1 MADQF
6 QLKALITGVDK
17 LSPTLA
23 GIRKNVAGFR
33 KGLQN
38 TGLGNL
44 SFKEVITGGALAA
57 PFVMGTRAAVQ
68 FESAMAD
75 VRKVVNF
82 DTPDQFKAM
91 GEDITKMSERLPMA
105 ANDIA
110 KIVAAGGQSGI
121 GRGELLGFAQDAV
134 KMGIAFDQTAEES
147 GDMMAKWRT
156 SFKMTQAE
164 VVGLAD
170 KINYLGNTG
179 PANTKQISD
188 IVTRV
193 GPLGEVAG
201 VASGQIAAMGAT
213 MAGVGVE
220 QEVAATG
227 IKNFMLA
234 LTKGSAATKS
244 QSNAMKSLRLDSKA
258 VAAGMQKDA
267 QGTMVSVLKRI
278 AAVDAVKRPALL
290 TNLFGTE
297 SVAAI
302 APLLTNL
309 GLLESNLKK
318 TGDASQYAGSMEAEY
333 ASRAATTENNLTLMR
348 NAVSRAGIALGNA
361 FLPVLNAVVEKL
373 RPLIS
378 QVGDLIQANPA
389 FVRGLAMAGVAFT
402 AIRVG
407 AVAATVATRLLGLAF
422 AATPV
427 GIAAV
432 AIAAAVGLIVANWD
446 TLAPYFEQLWSSI
459 KGPAMA
465 VWDWMKEL
473 FKWSPA
479 GLVFANWQP
488 ISEFFGSL
496 WEGIKA
502 AAGSVMPFLKAAFS
516 WSPMGRI
523 IANWQPISAFLGGLW
538 GDVKAG
544 AGLFMD
550 FLKVTFNWSPTTV
563 LARNWQPLS
572 EFFSAL
578 WDVIRAVTAAAWA
591 GIKDSLSAAWGWIK
605 EQIGFDPV
613 QIVTAAWDPLVAYFK
628 GLFEKIRPFIQPLM
642 DAGNWAGDKA
652 GAASDWVKGKAGKVS
667 NFFSKNDPASL
678 AGGVIND
685 GTKGLRQLAADINK
699 QPVPVATADIKK
711 QAAPVV
717 AADISKQALPNVT
730 AGISQ
735 QKPSFTASN
744 SPTFDRPLPLMP
756 GAVLPAPGNLLT
768 GASSK
773 SQLNGELVI
782 RLEGDTRGVRPQP
795 AKTDQPGLKVS
806 TNVGYRSLS
815 GAQ

>member
-23 GIRKNVAGFR
+23 GIRKNVANFR
-33 KGLQN
+33 KGLQS

-57 PFVMGTRAAVQ
+57 PFVMGTRAAIE

-82 DTPDQFKAM
+82 DAPSQFKEM
-91 GEDITKMSERLPMA
+91 GDDITKMSERLPMA

-121 GRGELLGFAQDAV
+121 ARGELLGFAEDAV
-134 KMGIAFDQTAEES
+134 KMGIAFDQTAEQS

-234 LTKGSAATKS
+234 LTKGSAATKT
-244 QSNAMKSLRLDSKA
+244 QSNAMKSLRLSSKT

-267 QGTMVSVLKRI
+267 QGTMLQVLKRV
-278 AAVDAVKRPALL
+278 AEVDAVKRPALL

-318 TGDASQYAGSMEAEY
+318 TGDASQYAGSMQAEY
-333 ASRAATTENNLTLMR
+333 ASRANTTENNLTLMR
-348 NAVSRAGIALGNA
+348 NSVNRAGIALGQA
-361 FLPVLNAVVEKL
+361 FLPPLNAAVKAVQ
-373 RPLIS
+373 PLITR
-378 QVGDLIQANPA
+378 VADFIQANPA

-422 AATPV
+422 SATPI

-432 AIAAAVGLIVANWD
+432 AIAAAVGVIVANWD
-446 TLAPYFEQLWSSI
+446 TLAPYFEQLWDSI

-465 VWDWMKEL
+465 VWGWMKEL
-473 FKWSPA
+473 FKWSPV
-479 GLVFANWQP
+479 GQIIANWEP
-488 ISEFFGSL
+488 ISEFLAAL
-496 WEGIKA
+496 WDVIKA
-502 AAGSVMPFLKAAFS
+502 AAVSTWDFMKAAFN
-516 WSPMGRI
+516 WAPM
-523 IANWQPISAFLGGLW
+523 
-538 GDVKAG
+538 
-544 AGLFMD
+544 
-550 FLKVTFNWSPTTV
+550 TV
-563 LARNWQPLS
+563 IARNWQPLS

-578 WDVIRAVTAAAWA
+578 WDVIRALAAVAWE
-591 GIKDSLSAAWGWIK
+591 GIKDTMAAAWGWIK
-605 EQIGFDPV
+605 EQLGFDPV
-613 QIVTAAWDPLVAYFK
+613 QIVTEKWERLVAYFK
-628 GLFEKIRPFIQPLM
+628 GLFERIRPYIQPLM
-642 DAGNWAGDKA
+642 DAGEWANQKTD
-652 GAASDWVKGKAGKVS
+652 AATGWVKGKAAQVS
-667 NFFSKNDPASL
+667 NFFSKTDPTALS
-678 AGGVIND
+678 GGLISD
-685 GTKGLRQLAADINK
+685 GTQGLRQLAAGINK
-699 QPVPVATADIKK
+699 QAEPVI
-711 QAAPVV
+711 
-717 AADISKQALPNVT
+717 AADISKRAAPLAAVGNSQQKESVT
-730 AGISQ
+730 AGTTLG
-735 QKPSFTASN
+735 FE
-744 SPTFDRPLPLMP
+744 RPLPLMP
-756 GAVLPAPGNLLT
+756 GAILPAPGNLLA
-768 GASSK
+768 GASGK

-795 AKTDQPGLKVS
+795 ATTDQPGLKIS

>member
-23 GIRKNVAGFR
+23 GIRKNVANFR

-44 SFKEVITGGALAA
+44 SFRDVVTGGALAA
-57 PFVMGTRAAVQ
+57 PFVMGTRAAIQ

-201 VASGQIAAMGAT
+201 VASGQIAALGAT
-213 MAGVGVE
+213 MAGTGVE

-244 QSNAMKSLRLDSKA
+244 QSSAMKSLRLNSKA

-267 QGTMVSVLKRI
+267 QGTMLQVLKRI
-278 AAVDAVKRPALL
+278 ADVDAVKRPALL

-302 APLLTNL
+302 SPLLTNL

-373 RPLIS
+373 RPFIS
-378 QVGDLIQANPA
+378 QVGDLIQANPM
-389 FVRGLAMAGVAFT
+389 FVRGLAAAGAAFT

-407 AVAATVATRLLGLAF
+407 ALAAMVATRLLTLAF
-422 AATPV
+422 AATPI

-446 TLAPYFEQLWSSI
+446 TLAPYFQQLWDSI
-459 KGPAMA
+459 KGPAMI
-465 VWDWMKEL
+465 VWGWMKTA
-473 FKWSPA
+473 FRWSPV
-479 GLVFANWQP
+479 GQ
-488 ISEFFGSL
+488 
-496 WEGIKA
+496 
-502 AAGSVMPFLKAAFS
+502 
-516 WSPMGRI
+516 I
-523 IANWQPISAFLGGLW
+523 IANWQPISIFLGALW
-538 GDVKAG
+538 DVVKAA
-544 AGLFMD
+544 AGLVMD
-550 FLKVTFNWSPTTV
+550 FLKSAFNWAPMTV
-563 LARNWQPLS
+563 VARNWQPLS

-578 WDVIRAVTAAAWA
+578 WDVIRAVTAAAWT
-591 GIKDSLSAAWGWIK
+591 GIKDTMSAAWGWIK

-652 GAASDWVKGKAGKVS
+652 GAASDWVKGKAGEVS
-667 NFFSKNDPASL
+667 NFFSKSDPTSL
-678 AGGVIND
+678 GADVIND
-685 GTKGLRQLAADINK
+685 GTQGLRRLAVGFNR
-699 QPVPVATADIKK
+699 
-711 QAAPVV
+711 QAEPAP
-717 AADISKQALPNVT
+717 AIGGPILST
-730 AGISQ
+730 
-735 QKPSFTASN
+735 
-744 SPTFDRPLPLMP
+744 PTPLLP

-768 GASSK
+768 GASNK

>member
-1 MADQF
+1 MADNF

-23 GIRKNVAGFR
+23 GIRKNVSSFR
-33 KGLQN
+33 KGLQR

-44 SFKEVITGGALAA
+44 SFRDVITGGALAA
-57 PFVMGTRAAVQ
+57 PFVMGTRAAIQ

-82 DTPDQFKAM
+82 DAPSQFKEM
-91 GEDITKMSERLPMA
+91 GDDITKMSERLPMA

-121 GRGELLGFAQDAV
+121 ARGELLGFAEDAV
-134 KMGIAFDQTAEES
+134 KMGIAFDQTAEQS

-244 QSNAMKSLRLDSKA
+244 QATAFQALRLDSKA

-267 QGTMVSVLKRI
+267 QGTMVGVLKRI
-278 AAVDAVKRPALL
+278 AAVDATKRPALL
-290 TNLFGTE
+290 SSLFGTE
-297 SVAAI
+297 SIGAI

-318 TGDASQYAGSMEAEY
+318 TGDAEQYAGSMEAEY

-348 NAVSRAGIALGNA
+348 NAVTRAGIALGNA
-361 FLPVLNAVVEKL
+361 FLPPLNAVVNAV
-373 RPLIS
+373 RPFIGYVS
-378 QVGDLIQANPA
+378 DLIQANPA
-389 FVRGLAMAGVAFT
+389 LVRGLAAAGVAFT
-402 AIRVG
+402 AIRV
-407 AVAATVATRLLGLAF
+407 AALAAMVAARLLSLAF
-422 AATPV
+422 AATPI

-432 AIAAAVGLIVANWD
+432 AIAAAAGLIITYW
-446 TLAPYFEQLWSSI
+446 E
-459 KGPAMA
+459 
-465 VWDWMKEL
+465 
-473 FKWSPA
+473 
-479 GLVFANWQP
+479 P
-488 ISEFFGSL
+488 ISSFFSEM
-496 WEGIKA
+496 WSGITRSTTRA
-502 AAGSVMPFLKAAFS
+502 WARMRAIFRWTP
-516 WSPMGRI
+516 
-523 IANWQPISAFLGGLW
+523 LGQI
-538 GDVKAG
+538 VE
-544 AGLFMD
+544 
-550 FLKVTFNWSPTTV
+550 S
-563 LARNWQPLS
+563 WQPLM

-578 WDVIRAVTAAAWA
+578 WGVIRAVAAAAWD
-591 GIKDSLSAAWGWIK
+591 GIKSDLSAVWGWIK

-613 QIVTAAWDPLVAYFK
+613 QIVSAAWDPLVSYFK
-628 GLFEKIRPFIQPLM
+628 GLFDQIRPFIQPLM
-642 DAGNWAGDKA
+642 NAGDWANQKTSDISNWVEGKA
-652 GAASDWVKGKAGKVS
+652 GAVK
-667 NFFSKNDPASL
+667 NFFSSTNTTAATTGAL
-678 AGGVIND
+678 RN
-685 GTKGLRQLAADINK
+685 GTQELRQFASNVSQRGAGAFST
-699 QPVPVATADIKK
+699 QAQSVP
-711 QAAPVV
+711 PLG
-717 AADISKQALPNVT
+717 S
-730 AGISQ
+730 AGIATRVQ
-735 QKPSFTASN
+735 
-744 SPTFDRPLPLMP
+744 P
-756 GAVLPAPGNLLT
+756 GALLPAPGSLLS
-768 GASSK
+768 GASNK

-782 RLEGDTRGVRPQP
+782 RLEGETRGVRPQP
-795 AKTDQPGLKVS
+795 ATTDQPGLKVS

>member
-23 GIRKNVAGFR
+23 GIRKNVANFR

-57 PFVMGTRAAVQ
+57 PFVMGTRAAIE

-82 DTPDQFKAM
+82 DAPSQFKEM
-91 GEDITKMSERLPMA
+91 GDDITKMSERLPMA

-121 GRGELLGFAQDAV
+121 ARGELLGFAQDAV
-134 KMGIAFDQTAEES
+134 KMGIAFDQTAEQS

-201 VASGQIAAMGAT
+201 VASGQIAALGAT
-213 MAGVGVE
+213 MAGTGVE

-234 LTKGSAATKS
+234 LTKGSAATKT
-244 QSNAMKSLRLDSKA
+244 QSNAMKSLRLNSKT

-267 QGTMVSVLKRI
+267 QGTMLQVLKRI
-278 AAVDAVKRPALL
+278 AEVDAVKRPALL

-302 APLLTNL
+302 SPLLTNL

-348 NAVSRAGIALGNA
+348 GSLNRASIALGQA
-361 FLPVLNAVVEKL
+361 FLPPLNAVINKL
-373 RPLIS
+373 RPFIS
-378 QVGDLIQANPA
+378 HVGDLIQANPA

-422 AATPV
+422 SATPI

-432 AIAAAVGLIVANWD
+432 AIAAAVGVIVANWD
-446 TLAPYFEQLWSSI
+446 TLAPYFEQLWDSI

-465 VWDWMKEL
+465 VWGWMKQL
-473 FKWSPA
+473 FKWSPV
-479 GLVFANWQP
+479 GQIIANWEP
-488 ISEFFGSL
+488 ISEFLGAL
-496 WEGIKA
+496 WDVIKA
-502 AAGSVMPFLKAAFS
+502 AAVSTWDFMKAAFN
-516 WSPMGRI
+516 WAPM
-523 IANWQPISAFLGGLW
+523 
-538 GDVKAG
+538 
-544 AGLFMD
+544 
-550 FLKVTFNWSPTTV
+550 TV
-563 LARNWQPLS
+563 IARNWQPLS

-578 WDVIRAVTAAAWA
+578 WDVIRALAAVAWE
-591 GIKDSLSAAWGWIK
+591 GIKDTMAAAWGWIK
-605 EQIGFDPV
+605 EQLGFDPV
-613 QIVTAAWDPLVAYFK
+613 QIVTEKWERLVAYFK
-628 GLFEKIRPFIQPLM
+628 GLFERIRPYIQPLM
-642 DAGNWAGDKA
+642 EAGDWANQKTE
-652 GAASDWVKGKAGKVS
+652 AATGWVKGKAAQVS
-667 NFFSKNDPASL
+667 NFFSKSDPTALS
-678 AGGVIND
+678 GGVINN
-685 GTKGLRQLAADINK
+685 GTQGLRHFAAGISQ
-699 QPVPVATADIKK
+699 QP
-711 QAAPVV
+711 APVV
-717 AADISKQALPNVT
+717 AADGIKQAAPVAAAQVPRQAAPVVT
-730 AGISQ
+730 AGLSQ
-735 QKPSFTASN
+735 RKESFTADN
-744 SPTFDRPLPLMP
+744 GPIFDRPLPLMP
-756 GAVLPAPGNLLT
+756 GAILPAPGNLLA
-768 GASSK
+768 GASGK

-795 AKTDQPGLKVS
+795 ATTDQPGLKIS

>member
-23 GIRKNVAGFR
+23 GIRKNVANFR

-57 PFVMGTRAAVQ
+57 PFVMGTRAAIE

-82 DTPDQFKAM
+82 DAPSQFKEM
-91 GEDITKMSERLPMA
+91 GDDITKMSERLPMA

-121 GRGELLGFAQDAV
+121 ARGELLGFAQDAV
-134 KMGIAFDQTAEES
+134 KMGIAFDQTAEQS

-156 SFKMTQAE
+156 SFKMTQAQ

-227 IKNFMLA
+227 IKNFMLS

-244 QSNAMKSLRLDSKA
+244 QAMAFKSLRLDSKA
-258 VAAGMQKDA
+258 VAVGMQKDA
-267 QGTMVSVLKRI
+267 QATMVGVLKRI
-278 AAVDAVKRPALL
+278 AAVDATKRPALL

-318 TGDASQYAGSMEAEY
+318 TGEASQYAGSMEAEY
-333 ASRAATTENNLTLMR
+333 ASRSATTENNLTLMR
-348 NAVSRAGIALGNA
+348 NAVNRAGIALGNA
-361 FLPVLNAVVEKL
+361 FLPALNAVVNAV

-378 QVGDLIQANPA
+378 RVSEFIQANPA

-422 AATPV
+422 SATPI

-432 AIAAAVGLIVANWD
+432 AIAAAVGVIVANWD
-446 TLAPYFEQLWSSI
+446 TLAPYFEQLWDSI

-465 VWDWMKEL
+465 VWGWMKKL
-473 FKWSPA
+473 FKWSPV
-479 GLVFANWQP
+479 GQIIANWEP
-488 ISEFFGSL
+488 ISEFLGAL
-496 WEGIKA
+496 WDVIKA
-502 AAGSVMPFLKAAFS
+502 AAVSTWDFMK
-516 WSPMGRI
+516 
-523 IANWQPISAFLGGLW
+523 
-538 GDVKAG
+538 G
-544 AGLFMD
+544 A
-550 FLKVTFNWSPTTV
+550 FNWAPMTV
-563 LARNWQPLS
+563 IARNWQPLS

-578 WDVIRAVTAAAWA
+578 WDIIRALAAVAWE
-591 GIKDSLSAAWGWIK
+591 GIKDTMSAAWGWIK
-605 EQIGFDPV
+605 EQLGFDPV
-613 QIVTAAWDPLVAYFK
+613 QIVTEKWERLVAYFK
-628 GLFEKIRPFIQPLM
+628 GLFERIRPYIQPLM
-642 DAGNWAGDKA
+642 EAGGWANQKTDAATG
-652 GAASDWVKGKAGKVS
+652 WVKGKAAQVS
-667 NFFSKNDPASL
+667 NFFSKSDPAALS
-678 AGGVIND
+678 GGVINK
-685 GTKGLRQLAADINK
+685 GTQGLRQLAAGINK
-699 QPVPVATADIKK
+699 QAEPVI
-711 QAAPVV
+711 
-717 AADISKQALPNVT
+717 AADISKRAAPLAAVGNSQQKESVT
-730 AGISQ
+730 AGTTLG
-735 QKPSFTASN
+735 FE
-744 SPTFDRPLPLMP
+744 RPLPLMP
-756 GAVLPAPGNLLT
+756 GAILPAPGNLLA
-768 GASSK
+768 GASGK

-795 AKTDQPGLKVS
+795 ATTDQPGLKIS

>member
-23 GIRKNVAGFR
+23 GIRKNVANFR

-57 PFVMGTRAAVQ
+57 PFVIGTRAAIQ

-82 DTPDQFKAM
+82 DTPDQFKDM
-91 GEDITKMSERLPMA
+91 GNDIAKMSERLPMA

-121 GRGELLGFAQDAV
+121 KRDELLGFAQDAV

-147 GDMMAKWRT
+147 GGMMSRWRT
-156 SFKMTQAE
+156 AFKMTQAD

-193 GPLGEVAG
+193 GALGEVSG
-201 VASGQIAAMGAT
+201 VSSGQVAALGAT
-213 MAGVGVE
+213 MAGTGVE

-234 LTKGSAATKS
+234 LTKGGAATKT
-244 QSNAMKSLRLDSKA
+244 QSNAMKSLRLNSKA

-267 QGTMVSVLKRI
+267 QGTMLQVLKRI
-278 AAVDAVKRPALL
+278 AEVDAVRRPALL

-348 NAVSRAGIALGNA
+348 GSLNRASIALGQA
-361 FLPVLNAVVEKL
+361 FLPPLNAVIDKL
-373 RPLIS
+373 RPFIS
-378 QVGDLIQANPA
+378 HVGDLIQANPA

-422 AATPV
+422 AATPI

-446 TLAPYFEQLWSSI
+446 TLAPYFERLWNGI
-459 KGPAMA
+459 KGPAMV
-465 VWDWMKEL
+465 VWGWMKEA
-473 FKWSPA
+473 FRWSPV
-479 GLVFANWQP
+479 GQIVANWQP
-488 ISEFFGSL
+488 ISTFLGAL
-496 WEGIKA
+496 WDVVKA
-502 AAGSVMPFLKAAFS
+502 AAGSVM
-516 WSPMGRI
+516 
-523 IANWQPISAFLGGLW
+523 
-538 GDVKAG
+538 
-544 AGLFMD
+544 D
-550 FLKVTFNWSPTTV
+550 FLKSAFNWAPITV
-563 LARNWQPLS
+563 VARNWQPLS

-578 WDVIRAVTAAAWA
+578 WDVIRAVTAAAWT
-591 GIKDSLSAAWGWIK
+591 GIKDTMSAAWSWIK

-652 GAASDWVKGKAGKVS
+652 GTASDWVKGKAGEVS
-667 NFFSKNDPASL
+667 NFFSKSDPTSL
-678 AGGVIND
+678 GAGVINE
-685 GTKGLRQLAADINK
+685 GTQGLRRIAAGIN
-699 QPVPVATADIKK
+699 QQAEPVAA
-711 QAAPVV
+711 V
-717 AADISKQALPNVT
+717 A
-730 AGISQ
+730 G
-735 QKPSFTASN
+735 PSLST
-744 SPTFDRPLPLMP
+744 PTPLLP

-768 GASSK
+768 GGSNR

>member
-38 TGLGNL
+38 TGLGNI
-44 SFKEVITGGALAA
+44 SFRDVVTGGALAA
-57 PFVMGTRAAVQ
+57 PFVMGTRAAIQ

-227 IKNFMLA
+227 IKNFMLS
-234 LTKGSAATKS
+234 LTKGSAASKS
-244 QSNAMKSLRLDSKA
+244 QANAFKSLRLDSKA

-297 SVAAI
+297 SVGAI

-318 TGDASQYAGSMEAEY
+318 TGDASKYAGSMEAEY

-361 FLPVLNAVVEKL
+361 FLPVLNAVVEKI
-373 RPLIS
+373 RPFIS

-389 FVRGLAMAGVAFT
+389 FVRGLAAAGVAFT

-407 AVAATVATRLLGLAF
+407 AMAAMVATRLLTIAF
-422 AATPV
+422 AATPI

-432 AIAAAVGLIVANWD
+432 AIAAAVGLIISNWD
-446 TLAPYFEQLWSSI
+446 ALAPYFEQLWDSI

-473 FKWSPA
+473 FKWSPV
-479 GLVFANWQP
+479 GQIVANW
-488 ISEFFGSL
+488 E
-496 WEGIKA
+496 
-502 AAGSVMPFLKAAFS
+502 
-516 WSPMGRI
+516 
-523 IANWQPISAFLGGLW
+523 PISAFLSALW
-538 GDVKAG
+538 DVIKA
-544 AGLFMD
+544 AAVSVWDFM
-550 FLKVTFNWSPTTV
+550 KSAFNWAPMTV
-563 LARNWQPLS
+563 VARNWQPLS

-578 WDVIRAVTAAAWA
+578 WDVIRAVTAAAWT
-591 GIKDSLSAAWGWIK
+591 GIKDTMAAAWSWIK

-652 GAASDWVKGKAGKVS
+652 GAASDWVKGKAGEVS
-667 NFFSKNDPASL
+667 NFFSKSDPTAL
-678 AGGVIND
+678 GGNVIND
-685 GTKGLRQLAADINK
+685 GTQGLRRLAAGFNK
-699 QPVPVATADIKK
+699 PADPVAAIGT
-711 QAAPVV
+711 
-717 AADISKQALPNVT
+717 
-730 AGISQ
+730 
-735 QKPSFTASN
+735 PSLSN
-744 SPTFDRPLPLMP
+744 PTPLLP

-768 GASSK
+768 GASNK

>member
-38 TGLGNL
+38 TGLGNI
-44 SFKEVITGGALAA
+44 SFRDVVTGGALAA
-57 PFVMGTRAAVQ
+57 PFVMGTRAAIQ

-227 IKNFMLA
+227 IKNFMLS
-234 LTKGSAATKS
+234 LTKGSAASKS
-244 QSNAMKSLRLDSKA
+244 QANAFKSLRLDSKA

-297 SVAAI
+297 SVGAI

-318 TGDASQYAGSMEAEY
+318 TGDASKYAGSMEAEY

-373 RPLIS
+373 RPFIS
-378 QVGDLIQANPA
+378 QVGDLIQANPML
-389 FVRGLAMAGVAFT
+389 VRGLAAAGAAFT

-407 AVAATVATRLLGLAF
+407 ALAAMVATRLLTLAF
-422 AATPV
+422 AATPI

-446 TLAPYFEQLWSSI
+446 TLAPFFEQLWDSI

-465 VWDWMKEL
+465 VWGWMKEA
-473 FKWSPA
+473 FKWSPV
-479 GLVFANWQP
+479 GQIVANWEP
-488 ISEFFGSL
+488 ISGFLSAL
-496 WEGIKA
+496 WGVIKA
-502 AAGSVMPFLKAAFS
+502 AAVSVWDFMK
-516 WSPMGRI
+516 
-523 IANWQPISAFLGGLW
+523 SAF
-538 GDVKAG
+538 
-544 AGLFMD
+544 
-550 FLKVTFNWSPTTV
+550 NWAPMTV
-563 LARNWQPLS
+563 VARNWQPLS

-578 WDVIRAVTAAAWA
+578 WDVIRAVTAAAWT
-591 GIKDSLSAAWGWIK
+591 GIKDTMSAAWSWIK

-613 QIVTAAWDPLVAYFK
+613 QVVTAAWDPLVAYFK
-628 GLFEKIRPFIQPLM
+628 GLFEKIRPFVQPLM

-652 GAASDWVKGKAGKVS
+652 GAASDWVKGKAGEVS
-667 NFFSKNDPASL
+667 NFFSKSDPTSL
-678 AGGVIND
+678 GAGVIND
-685 GTKGLRQLAADINK
+685 GTQGLRRFAAGINK
-699 QPVPVATADIKK
+699 QAEPVAAVG
-711 QAAPVV
+711 AP
-717 AADISKQALPNVT
+717 SLST
-730 AGISQ
+730 
-735 QKPSFTASN
+735 
-744 SPTFDRPLPLMP
+744 PTPLLP

-768 GASSK
+768 GASNK

>member
-57 PFVMGTRAAVQ
+57 PFVMGTRAAIQ

-82 DTPDQFKAM
+82 DTPDQFKDM
-91 GEDITKMSERLPMA
+91 GNDIAKMSERLPMA

-134 KMGIAFDQTAEES
+134 KMGIAFDQTAEQS

-201 VASGQIAAMGAT
+201 VASGQIAAMGST
-213 MAGVGVE
+213 TAGVGVE

-244 QSNAMKSLRLDSKA
+244 QAGAFKSLRLDSKA

-278 AAVDAVKRPALL
+278 AAVDATKRPALL
-290 TNLFGTE
+290 SNLFGTE
-297 SVAAI
+297 SIGAI

-348 NAVSRAGIALGNA
+348 GSINRASIALGQA
-361 FLPVLNAVVEKL
+361 FLPPLNAVIDKL

-378 QVGDLIQANPA
+378 YIGDLIQANPA

-422 AATPV
+422 AATPI

-432 AIAAAVGLIVANWD
+432 AIAAAVGVIVANWD
-446 TLAPYFEQLWSSI
+446 TLAPYFEKLWSSI
-459 KGPAMA
+459 KGPAMT
-465 VWDWMKEL
+465 VWGWMKEL
-473 FKWSPA
+473 FKWSPV
-479 GLVFANWQP
+479 GQIVANWQP
-488 ISEFFGSL
+488 ISTFLGAM
-496 WEGIKA
+496 WDVVKA
-502 AAGSVMPFLKAAFS
+502 AAGSVM
-516 WSPMGRI
+516 
-523 IANWQPISAFLGGLW
+523 
-538 GDVKAG
+538 
-544 AGLFMD
+544 D
-550 FLKVTFNWSPTTV
+550 FLKSAFNWAPMTV
-563 LARNWQPLS
+563 VARNWQPLS

-578 WDVIRAVTAAAWA
+578 WYVIRAVTAAAWT
-591 GIKDSLSAAWGWIK
+591 GIKDTMSAAWSWIK

-652 GAASDWVKGKAGKVS
+652 GAASDWVKGKAGKIS
-667 NFFSKNDPASL
+667 NFFSKSDPTSL
-678 AGGVIND
+678 GAGVIND
-685 GTKGLRQLAADINK
+685 GTQGLRRIAAGINK
-699 QPVPVATADIKK
+699 QAEPVAAVAGPSLSTP
-711 QAAPVV
+711 AP
-717 AADISKQALPNVT
+717 L
-730 AGISQ
+730 
-735 QKPSFTASN
+735 
-744 SPTFDRPLPLMP
+744 LP

-768 GASSK
+768 GGSNR

>member
-1 MADQF
+1 MADKF

-23 GIRKNVAGFR
+23 GIRKNVASFR
-33 KGLQN
+33 KGMQS

-44 SFKEVITGGALAA
+44 SFRDVITGGALAA
-57 PFVMGTRAAVQ
+57 PFVMGTRAAIQ

-82 DTPDQFKAM
+82 DAPNQFKEM
-91 GEDITKMSERLPMA
+91 SEDITRMSERLPMA

-121 GRGELLGFAQDAV
+121 ARGELLGFAEDAV

-227 IKNFMLA
+227 IKNFMLS

-244 QSNAMKSLRLDSKA
+244 QAEAFKALRLDSRA
-258 VAAGMQKDA
+258 VAVGMQKDA
-267 QGTMVSVLKRI
+267 QGTMLGVLKRI
-278 AAVDAVKRPALL
+278 AAVDATKRPALL
-290 TNLFGTE
+290 SNLFGTE
-297 SVAAI
+297 SIGAI

-318 TGDASQYAGSMEAEY
+318 TGAAEQYAGSMEAEY

-361 FLPVLNAVVEKL
+361 FLPPLNAVVAAV
-373 RPLIS
+373 RPFIS
-378 QVGDLIQANPA
+378 HISDLIQANPA
-389 FVRGLAMAGVAFT
+389 LVRGLAAAGVAFT
-402 AIRVG
+402 AIRV
-407 AVAATVATRLLGLAF
+407 AALAALVATRLLSVAF
-422 AATPV
+422 TATPI

-432 AIAAAVGLIVANWD
+432 AIAATAGLIIAYWEP
-446 TLAPYFEQLWSSI
+446 LSSFFEGLWRGI
-459 KGPAMA
+459 THAA
-465 VWDWMKEL
+465 TAAWAWMKN
-473 FKWSPA
+473 
-479 GLVFANWQP
+479 V
-488 ISEFFGSL
+488 
-496 WEGIKA
+496 
-502 AAGSVMPFLKAAFS
+502 FS
-516 WSPMGRI
+516 WTP
-523 IANWQPISAFLGGLW
+523 LGQI
-538 GDVKAG
+538 VQ
-544 AGLFMD
+544 
-550 FLKVTFNWSPTTV
+550 
-563 LARNWQPLS
+563 NWQPLA

-578 WDVIRAVTAAAWA
+578 WDVIRAVAAAAWA
-591 GIKDSLSAAWGWIK
+591 GIKNDLAAVWGWVK

-613 QIVTAAWDPLVAYFK
+613 QIVTAAWDPLVSYFK
-628 GLFEKIRPFIQPLM
+628 GLFEKIQPFIQPLT
-642 DAGNWAGDKA
+642 DAGA
-652 GAASDWVKGKAGKVS
+652 WVKGKAGAVK
-667 NFFSKNDPASL
+667 NFLSQTDTGSAT
-678 AGGVIND
+678 AGVINE
-685 GTKGLRQLAADINK
+685 GTQGLRQFAASFRQRAPGITAT
-699 QPVPVATADIKK
+699 QGSPQVPSELMPVPGSLIAE
-711 QAAPVV
+711 
-717 AADISKQALPNVT
+717 
-730 AGISQ
+730 
-735 QKPSFTASN
+735 
-744 SPTFDRPLPLMP
+744 
-756 GAVLPAPGNLLT
+756 
-768 GASSK
+768 ASSK

-782 RLEGDTRGVRPQP
+782 RLEGETRGVRPQP
-795 AKTDQPGLKVS
+795 AKTDQPGLKIS

>member
-38 TGLGNL
+38 TGLGNI
-44 SFKEVITGGALAA
+44 SFRDVVTGGALAA
-57 PFVMGTRAAVQ
+57 PFVMGTRAAIQ

-156 SFKMTQAE
+156 GFKMTQAE

-179 PANTKQISD
+179 PANAKQISD
-188 IVTRV
+188 IVTEI
-193 GPLGEVAG
+193 GPMGSIAG
-201 VASGQIAAMGAT
+201 VASGQIAALGAT
-213 MAGVGVE
+213 MAGVGVK
-220 QEVAATG
+220 QDVAATG

-234 LTKGSAATKS
+234 LVKGGAATKS
-244 QSNAMKSLRLDSKA
+244 QAQAFKSLRLNAKA

-267 QGTMVSVLKRI
+267 QGTILKVLGRVQDVPKEQQ
-278 AAVDAVKRPALL
+278 AALL
-290 TNLFGTE
+290 TNLFGSE
-297 SVAAI
+297 SVTAI
-302 APLLTNL
+302 GVLLTSLDLLKGNL
-309 GLLESNLKK
+309 RK

-373 RPLIS
+373 RPFIS
-378 QVGDLIQANPA
+378 QVGDLIQANPV
-389 FVRGLAMAGVAFT
+389 FVRGLAAAGVAFT

-407 AVAATVATRLLGLAF
+407 AMAAMVATRLLTLAF
-422 AATPV
+422 AATPI

-432 AIAAAVGLIVANWD
+432 AIAAAVGLIVSNWS
-446 TLAPYFEQLWSSI
+446 TLAPFFED
-459 KGPAMA
+459 
-465 VWDWMKEL
+465 VWRNIQEPVMTVWGWMKEA
-473 FKWSPA
+473 FKWSPI
-479 GLVFANWQP
+479 GQIVANWQP
-488 ISEFFGSL
+488 IRTFLGAL
-496 WEGIKA
+496 WDVVKA
-502 AAGSVMPFLKAAFS
+502 AAGSVM
-516 WSPMGRI
+516 
-523 IANWQPISAFLGGLW
+523 
-538 GDVKAG
+538 
-544 AGLFMD
+544 D
-550 FLKVTFNWSPTTV
+550 FLKSAFNWAPMTV
-563 LARNWQPLS
+563 VARNWQPLS

-578 WDVIRAVTAAAWA
+578 WDVIRAVTAAAWT
-591 GIKDSLSAAWGWIK
+591 GIKDTMSAAWSWIK

-652 GAASDWVKGKAGKVS
+652 GAASDWVKGKAGEVS
-667 NFFSKNDPASL
+667 NFFSKSDPTSL
-678 AGGVIND
+678 GAGVIND
-685 GTKGLRQLAADINK
+685 GTQGLRRIAAGIN
-699 QPVPVATADIKK
+699 QQAEPVAA
-711 QAAPVV
+711 V
-717 AADISKQALPNVT
+717 A
-730 AGISQ
+730 G
-735 QKPSFTASN
+735 PSLST
-744 SPTFDRPLPLMP
+744 PTPLLP

-768 GASSK
+768 GGSNR

>member
-1 MADQF
+1 M
-6 QLKALITGVDK
+6 
-17 LSPTLA
+17 A

-38 TGLGNL
+38 TGLGNI
-44 SFKEVITGGALAA
+44 SFRDVVTGGALAA
-57 PFVMGTRAAVQ
+57 PFVMGTRAAIQ

-227 IKNFMLA
+227 IKNFMLS
-234 LTKGSAATKS
+234 LTKGSAASKS
-244 QSNAMKSLRLDSKA
+244 QANAFKSLRLDSKA

-373 RPLIS
+373 RPFIS
-378 QVGDLIQANPA
+378 QVGDLIQANPM
-389 FVRGLAMAGVAFT
+389 FVRGLAAAGAAFT

-407 AVAATVATRLLGLAF
+407 ALAAMVATRLLTLAF
-422 AATPV
+422 AATPI

-446 TLAPYFEQLWSSI
+446 TLAPYFEQLWNSI

-465 VWDWMKEL
+465 VWGWMKEA
-473 FKWSPA
+473 FKWSPV
-479 GLVFANWQP
+479 GQ
-488 ISEFFGSL
+488 
-496 WEGIKA
+496 
-502 AAGSVMPFLKAAFS
+502 
-516 WSPMGRI
+516 I
-523 IANWQPISAFLGGLW
+523 IANWQPISTFLGALW
-538 GDVKAG
+538 DVVKAA
-544 AGLFMD
+544 AGSVME
-550 FLKVTFNWSPTTV
+550 FLKSAFNWAPMTV
-563 LARNWQPLS
+563 VARNWQPLS

-578 WDVIRAVTAAAWA
+578 WDVIRAVTAAAWT
-591 GIKDSLSAAWGWIK
+591 GIKDTMSAAWSWIK

-628 GLFEKIRPFIQPLM
+628 GLFEKIRPFIQPLT

-652 GAASDWVKGKAGKVS
+652 GAASDWVKGKAGEVS
-667 NFFSKNDPASL
+667 NFFSKSDPTSL
-678 AGGVIND
+678 GAGVIND
-685 GTKGLRQLAADINK
+685 GTQGLRRFAAGINK
-699 QPVPVATADIKK
+699 QAEPVAA
-711 QAAPVV
+711 V
-717 AADISKQALPNVT
+717 A
-730 AGISQ
+730 G
-735 QKPSFTASN
+735 PSLST
-744 SPTFDRPLPLMP
+744 PTPLLP

-768 GASSK
+768 GASNK